1 MHHVIKSPK
10 ERLIYD
16 QNEKIEIFVMTFAKG
31 FHVTAMP
38 VTIDS
43 KEYANKMAKGMRSAP
58 SKILNPQLL
67 GFEALTM
74 DLYSE
79 LLQTKKEKNQKEIT
93 DLMKMIKSLQRSN
106 QREKDDLAA
115 SHKETILRLL
125 KTHEKEVNQAT
136 DDLRKVRSILP
147 LLLTQLLARNS
158 KKRRMRW
165 SQKQRNSRG
174 VLYVSSQLL
183 CTAAGIQITVAKR

>member
-1 MHHVIKSPK
+1 
-10 ERLIYD
+10 
-16 QNEKIEIFVMTFAKG
+16 MTFAKG

-43 KEYANKMAKGMRSAP
+43 KEYANKMAKGMSSAP
-58 SKILNPQLL
+58 SKILNPRLL

-93 DLMKMIKSLQRSN
+93 ELMKMIKSLQRSN

-125 KTHEKEVNQAT
+125 KRHEEEVSQAT
-136 DDLRKVRSILP
+136 DDLRKVRSISLYY
-147 LLLTQLLARNS
+147 LRNYLQEIQ
-158 KKRRMRW
+158 KRD
-165 SQKQRNSRG
+165 G
-174 VLYVSSQLL
+174 
-183 CTAAGIQITVAKR
+183 